1 MGKEGSKNRFGLLA
15 GQSEERKRINPRDRE
30 FCFKA
35 GRGGS
40 KMSRK
45 EKGRAPCQQG
55 AMPGQNNTSYD
66 GEHNK
71 AFDVPDTFKSCFG
84 MYFSA
89 DSIGVCP
96 ECEYG
101 YRCYIM
107 SMGR

>member
-1 MGKEGSKNRFGLLA
+1 MSKKKECAPSH
-15 GQSEERKRINPRDRE
+15 
-30 FCFKA
+30 
-35 GRGGS
+35 RGANA
-40 KMSRK
+40 RT
-45 EKGRAPCQQG
+45 
-55 AMPGQNNTSYD
+55 NNTSYD

-71 AFDVPDTFKSCFG
+71 AFDIPDTFKSCFG

-107 SMGR
+107 SMGW